1 MSFHTAYISMNEY
14 LNEKTID
21 KLDPIPA
28 RWTHAEKS
36 RFLEHGYLALAG
48 ETPAAVMRTK
58 RIDLDT
64 MFDNLP
70 GVVVWTGHSESR
82 QSDGTFEL
90 VEEKNSQD
98 HKSDK
103 NLSCSD
109 GKLTAVHG
117 GWYHIQCNLVLSGG
131 GGNNE
136 YRTATV
142 TLEIAGTQVN
152 EEKVTLDLSIP
163 DVQHRTFT
171 AEVYIADENSSVNFL
186 VEGLAQD
193 SLVTA
198 KLDTLSVHKLSAI
211 VGNMNDHDDDENN

>member
-1 MSFHTAYISMNEY
+1 MSEVEMNDEY

-36 RFLEHGYLALAG
+36 RFLKHGYLAMSG
-48 ETPAAVMRTK
+48 ETPAGVMRTK

-64 MFDNLP
+64 MFDILP
-70 GVVVWTGHSESR
+70 GAVVWIGHSEPR
-82 QSDGTFEL
+82 QSDGTFSL
-90 VEEKNSQD
+90 VEENNSQA

-109 GKLTAVHG
+109 GKLTVVHG
-117 GWYHIQCNLVLSGG
+117 GWYHIQGNLVLSGG
-131 GGNNE
+131 GSNNE

-142 TLEIAGTQVN
+142 TLEIAGTPVN
-152 EEKVTLDLSIP
+152 EEKITLDLSIP
-163 DVQHRTFT
+163 DVQHRMFT
-171 AEVYIADENSSVNFL
+171 ADVYITYENSSVSFL

-198 KLDTLSVHKLSAI
+198 KLDTLSVHELSAI
-211 VGNMNDHDDDENN
+211 VGNINDNDGDNG

>member
-1 MSFHTAYISMNEY
+1 MNEY
-14 LNEKTID
+14 QNEKTIEQ
-21 KLDPIPA
+21 LDPIPA

-58 RIDLDT
+58 RVDLDT

-70 GVVVWTGHSESR
+70 GVVVWTGHSEPR
-82 QSDGTFEL
+82 QSDGTFSL
-90 VEEKNSQD
+90 VEERNSQS
-98 HKSDK
+98 HKQDK
-103 NLSCSD
+103 NLSCSG

-117 GWYHIQCNLVLSGG
+117 GWYHIQGNLVLSGG
-131 GGNNE
+131 GSNNE

-152 EEKVTLDLSIP
+152 EEKVTLDLSVP

-171 AEVYIADENSSVNFL
+171 TEVYIADENSSVNFL

-211 VGNMNDHDDDENN
+211 VGNMNDNDDDDDDNG